1 MLKENL
7 NAENLNFSI
16 HLLNYIGKSAR
27 TFRTIQNLL
36 PILKS
41 NLKVTIKILTF
52 RYFFFVIMEET
63 YSSIL
68 MKLESFVFLHEINE
82 SDRKISVAQSGE
94 IEID

>member
-27 TFRTIQNLL
+27 TFRTTQNLL

-63 YSSIL
+63 DLLINFD
-68 MKLESFVFLHEINE
+68 EIRVFLHDEIRIFTRNK
-82 SDRKISVAQSGE
+82 RI
-94 IEID
+94 